1 VRFAFIRE
9 EDERSAGRPRGERLP
24 VSFMC
29 AVLEVSRSGY
39 YAWRKRLPS
48 ARATADGELTA
59 EIVRIHKEHKRRYG
73 IDRICRELA
82 RAGRRHSPRR
92 VRRLARA
99 AGLSCVHPRPY
110 KATTRQDR
118 ARQAGLVDLAGRQ
131 FVPAGKDQLWYG
143 DITYIKTM
151 TGWSY
156 MATVIDG
163 FSNKVIGWSVD
174 THMRQELVNIALQMA
189 IKARRPGQGQVVFHS
204 DRGSQYTS
212 RVFRELCLGNGILPS
227 VGKTGTCYDNAAAES
242 WHATLKK
249 ELIHL
254 RPWAGLKAV
263 RKAVFEYVEAYYNRR
278 RIQKRLGYLSP
289 AEYEAQIDT
298 QLALVA

>member
-1 VRFAFIRE
+1 
-9 EDERSAGRPRGERLP
+9 
-24 VSFMC
+24 MC

-39 YAWRKRLPS
+39 YAWRKRPPS

-73 IDRICRELA
+73 IDRIHRELA

-110 KATTRQDR
+110 KVTTRQAR
-118 ARQAGLVDLAGRQ
+118 ARRAGLADLAGRQ

-151 TGWSY
+151 TGWAY

-174 THMRQELVNIALQMA
+174 THMRQELANTALQMA
-189 IKARRPGQGQVVFHS
+189 IKTRRPEQGQVVFHS
-204 DRGSQYTS
+204 DY
-212 RVFRELCLGNGILPS
+212 
-227 VGKTGTCYDNAAAES
+227 AEVDVRPES
-242 WHATLKK
+242 
-249 ELIHL
+249 L
-254 RPWAGLKAV
+254 RMACSGPV
-263 RKAVFEYVEAYYNRR
+263 C
-278 RIQKRLGYLSP
+278 
-289 AEYEAQIDT
+289 
-298 QLALVA
+298 